1 MKKGEKNMIK
11 AGLWFMQIMSSRFI
25 GTESISYRDIKL
37 LVSYEQTGVGDNFGK
52 FLSAA
57 MFNVKHRKYSLRY
70 YGWDWTEEE
79 VREIY
84 YEFRKYDNAHKYWQ
98 CKTAENL

>member
-11 AGLWFMQIMSSRFI
+11 AGLWFVKVMSARFQSK
-25 GTESISYRDIKL
+25 EDCLLYKSMKLLISYK
-37 LVSYEQTGVGDNFGK
+37 QTGVGDNFGK

-84 YEFRKYDNAHKYWQ
+84 YEFRKYDNAHK
-98 CKTAENL
+98 KRRVK